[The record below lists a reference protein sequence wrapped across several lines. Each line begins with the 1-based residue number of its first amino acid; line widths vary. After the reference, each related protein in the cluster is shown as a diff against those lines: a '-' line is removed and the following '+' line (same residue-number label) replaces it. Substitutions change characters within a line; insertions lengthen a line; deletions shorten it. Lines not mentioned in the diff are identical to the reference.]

1 MPTTAWKFPGT
12 AINSVAGE
20 TGSYDWSNP
29 GNITA
34 DDGSYAGV
42 VLTGFGP
49 SRTLRGSNFGF
60 TSSDIPAG
68 AFITGIEVKIERS
81 ASDANRINDTHV
93 YIVPNG
99 SAGSVSDR
107 AGDNKADTVTKWPT
121 SDTAAVYGSS
131 SDTWSAG
138 LTRAQAISSNFA
150 VDLQAT
156 TTVGGLANVDYFQVR
171 LTWELPVISAALNV
185 TEASDAIATTGTVK
199 IKGGSALT
207 EAADSLYARIGY
219 TAVVDWDFTA
229 SETPDPR
236 IAWSGAANGT
246 RIDSTGRMSYVPCNL
261 FARSQEFDDAVWTKG
276 NATITADAT
285 TAPDGTLTADKLIE
299 SATSGT
305 HYIQQNVGVPG
316 RYEVLSVHAK
326 PAGRDWIFLA
336 LSNVGDGAYFN
347 VATGAIG
354 SINGTATA
362 EIEAADNG
370 FYRCSVKA
378 RRGGSAYNAIHAC
391 SANLTVSY
399 AGDGTSGVYFWGA
412 QVEPVSYH
420 TKARAYLMSTTA
432 AYYGPRFD
440 YNPVT
445 LEPLG
450 VLSEEPRTNFLT
462 DSEFAQ
468 GLPASRG
475 GSVTA
480 VPFAGLTAGTGLSLQ
495 NANPT
500 TTYFYVTNYAAPAS
514 SPRVISVFVRMDDG
528 GAPSFGAPS
537 NSSPLNDFVFNLA
550 GTVLPPIAANGGT
563 VEDYGGGLYRV
574 SMATTTP
581 ATPNTSCGVIKYPG
595 NSLRGFTASG
605 IMVEAGNDV
614 TSYIATGTAAVARG
628 VEQSTWGGASFAA
641 AYNPSEG
648 TIIVDFDRNSLASAG
663 SRVALGIDDGTSA
676 QRMLLYSSSVG
687 RIVATNGS
695 DLFPAYNLGAI
706 PAKTRQK
713 IALAYAAN
721 DFAGVMNG
729 TAPQTTTSGTPP
741 TVDRM
746 SIGWGT
752 ISNANNGHIKRI
764 RYYDVRVRDS
774 ELKALTA
781 LQGQS
786 VIIETGDTLAA
797 DGKVYITAALNKI
810 EATDALT
817 ATAQVYVKA
826 TLNKIEATDALSS
839 AATVRI
845 KGTLAR
851 TEANDTV
858 AAQAKAYIRAT
869 VTIGEAGDTLAAA
882 ADAGPRAVASE
893 RRTII
898 LLGAPLS
905 GRTVELTGSRLADRT
920 III

>member
-42 VLTGFGP
+42 ILTGFGP

-121 SDTAAVYGSS
+121 SDTAVVYGSS

-207 EAADSLYARIGY
+207 EAADSLYGRIGF
-219 TAVVDWDFTA
+219 TAVWDWDFTTAALPPEVTFSRSTSGTLIDA
-229 SETPDPR
+229 SGKLTYAP
-236 IAWSGAANGT
+236 A
-246 RIDSTGRMSYVPCNL
+246 NL
-261 FARSQEFDDAVWTKG
+261 FTSSQDAADAAWTKS
-276 NATITADAT
+276 NLTISADADY
-285 TAPDGTLTADKLIE
+285 APDGTLTADKLVE
-299 SATSGT
+299 ASTNT
-305 HYIQQNVGVPG
+305 EHYILQAAGTVGLM
-316 RYEVLSVHAK
+316 EVFSVYAK
-326 PAGRDWIFLA
+326 PAGRDWICLRMGGGGSA
-336 LSNVGDGAYFN
+336 TAYFN
-347 VATGAIG
+347 VATGTVG
-354 SINGTATA
+354 LVYGTGTVAT
-362 EIEAADNG
+362 IEAAANG
-370 FYRCSVKA
+370 YYRCSVKG
-378 RRGGSAYNAIHAC
+378 RRLSTA
-391 SANLTVSY
+391 ANSVFCASGNGTVSY
-399 AGDGTSGVYFWGA
+399 NGDGASGLYVWGM
-412 QVEPVSYH
+412 QLEPISYQPS
-420 TKARAYLMSTTA
+420 ARAYLMTTTA
-432 AYYGPRFD
+432 AYQGPRFD
-440 YNPVT
+440 YD
-445 LEPLG
+445 PLSLQCKG
-450 VLSEEPRTNFLT
+450 LLIEETRVNYLI
-462 DSEFAQ
+462 DSEFAD
-468 GLPASRG
+468 GLPASRSG
-475 GSVTA
+475 ITA
-480 VPFAGLTAGTGLSLQ
+480 VAFAGLTMGTGLSLQ
-495 NANPT
+495 NANPS
-500 TTYFYVTNYAAPAS
+500 TTYFYVTNYAVPAS
-514 SPRVISVFVRMDDG
+514 SQRVISIFVRMDDG
-528 GAPSFGAPS
+528 GAPSFGSPS
-537 NSSPLNDFVFNLA
+537 NSSPLNDFVFNL
-550 GTVLPPIAANGGT
+550 GNTVLPPVAANGGM

-574 SMATTTP
+574 SMAVVTTTVS
-581 ATPNTSCGVIKYPG
+581 PNSNCGVIKYPG
-595 NSLRGFTASG
+595 NSTRGFSCSG

-614 TSYIATGTAAVARG
+614 TSYAPTGSGSGITRSADAAAVSG
-628 VEQSTWGGASFAA
+628 TSFSDK
-641 AYNPSEG
+641 YNPNEG
-648 TIIVDFDRNSLASAG
+648 TLIVDWGRNSLATGGARGLVS
-663 SRVALGIDDGTSA
+663 LDDGTTA
-676 QRMLLYSSSVG
+676 QRMLVYADTVG
-687 RIVATNGS
+687 RAYLVNGS
-695 DLFPAYNLGAI
+695 PTGPFNLGTFPERI
-706 PAKTRQK
+706 RQS
-713 IALAYAAN
+713 IALAYAAG
-721 DFAGVMNG
+721 DFAGTMNG
-729 TAPQTTTSGTPP
+729 RAPQTAAATPP

-746 SIGWGT
+746 NIGGGPGL
-752 ISNANNGHIKRI
+752 SVLNGHIKRI
-764 RYYDVRVRDS
+764 RYYDARMPNS
-774 ELKALTA
+774 EMQAGTA
-781 LQGQS
+781 LQGNATI
-786 VIIETGDTLAA
+786 VETGDTLAA
-797 DGKVYITAALNKI
+797 DAKAYIKAAVNKI

-851 TEANDTV
+851 TEANDAV
-858 AAQAKAYIRAT
+858 SAQAKAYIRAT
-869 VTIGEAGDTLAAA
+869 VTIGEAGDTLTAA